1 MVSTVP
7 FPQAIQS
14 AADLASKMC
23 DWLPKGSP
31 AAREVYAV
39 DSRLAPLGAAAKE
52 DNLTASELVDF
63 SRILHSDWLPALVA
77 VAAAQQQRREQR
89 PWIQQAQ
96 ALLDG
101 GLAAAT
107 RSCAYLRCAN
117 LGGEGGPAAGSGA
130 GSAKCR

>member
-1 MVSTVP
+1 
-7 FPQAIQS
+7 
-14 AADLASKMC
+14 
-23 DWLPKGSP
+23 
-31 AAREVYAV
+31 
-39 DSRLAPLGAAAKE
+39 
-52 DNLTASELVDF
+52 
-63 SRILHSDWLPALVA
+63 VA

-96 ALLDG
+96 FMLDG

-117 LGGEGGPAAGSGA
+117 LGGKGGPAAGSGA